1 MIKFRYRY
9 RYYAK
14 SNEFGAVFRT
24 KGAAYDYIEK
34 MSYTYPDEVFVIETL
49 RDKLYA

>member
-1 MIKFRYRY
+1 MSKIRY

-24 KGAAYDYIEK
+24 KWAAQNYIEK
-34 MSYTYPDEVFVIETL
+34 MRRVYPNETFEIERL
-49 RDKLYA
+49 EASK

>member
-24 KGAAYDYIEK
+24 KWAAKNYIEK
-34 MSYTYPDEVFVIETL
+34 MSYTYPDETFVIETL

>member
-14 SNEFGAVFRT
+14 SNEFGAVFRS
-24 KGAAYDYIEK
+24 KGAAKDYIEK
-34 MSYTYPDEVFVIETL
+34 MSYTYPDEVFEIVTL